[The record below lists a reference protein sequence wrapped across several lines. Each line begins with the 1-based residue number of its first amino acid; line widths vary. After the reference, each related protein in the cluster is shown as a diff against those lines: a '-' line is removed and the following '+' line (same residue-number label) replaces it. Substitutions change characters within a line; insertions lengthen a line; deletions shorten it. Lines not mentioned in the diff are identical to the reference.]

1 MASAERSHASLQR
14 RFIWLLIGGG
24 VLAFGGATMHS
35 AYVVSVAN
43 WHLVY
48 VATTSQTECVQHA
61 RLGAAAKGGFSAATS
76 SCTPR

>member
-24 VLAFGGATMHS
+24 LLLIGF
-35 AYVVSVAN
+35 AN

-76 SCTPR
+76 SCTPG